1 MCVIFFVKITM
12 VLLYITLFCGNVE
25 IKFMKSSQGILWW
38 FGKRDNSNFQ
48 VNIGSPTESNEI
60 IFSKSWNKIIPYT
73 CILEKNT
80 YDQQLATSF
89 DPSVWSY
96 REDISVFVLRQE
108 LIDVNILKNIKM
120 RRPTQLLA
128 KTPIKDFLV
137 PVQNYSRQIFPP
149 GFLFPLKL
157 LGKNL
162 SLLFRVVVTFTLRIA
177 LWPNSLPQ

>member
-1 MCVIFFVKITM
+1 M

-80 YDQQLATSF
+80 YGQQLAASF

-96 REDISVFVLRQE
+96 REDISVFV
-108 LIDVNILKNIKM
+108 
-120 RRPTQLLA
+120 
-128 KTPIKDFLV
+128 
-137 PVQNYSRQIFPP
+137 
-149 GFLFPLKL
+149 
-157 LGKNL
+157 
-162 SLLFRVVVTFTLRIA
+162 FTSGI
-177 LWPNSLPQ
+177 N

>member
-25 IKFMKSSQGILWW
+25 IKFMKSSQGNLWW

-80 YDQQLATSF
+80 YDQQLAASF

-162 SLLFRVVVTFTLRIA
+162 SLLFRVVTFTLRIA
-177 LWPNSLPQ
+177 LWPNSLSQ